1 MSDEQPQEQPV
12 DTPTSPTK
20 QPMGVKQKVSLVF
33 ATILAICLGSF
44 IIQNLNSIR
53 IDFLWMS
60 GNVRIVY
67 VILSS
72 AIVGGLITFILQRR
86 LKKKN

>member
-1 MSDEQPQEQPV
+1 MSNEEEQLEKSKEQPKVPAKNNLG
-12 DTPTSPTK
+12 TK
-20 QPMGVKQKVSLVF
+20 QKISLVF

-72 AIVGGLITFILQRR
+72 ALIGGFITFIFQKRI
-86 LKKKN
+86 KKK